1 MVAVHEKLVR
11 EELEGVHRV
20 LCGRVGEARQLRR
33 RGGAWEADGEKEG
46 GYIEGRRAAPLLDCC
61 IDRIVSCKL
70 IHLRFFEYFK
80 L

>member
-33 RGGAWEADGEKEG
+33 RGGGPGRWM
-46 GYIEGRRAAPLLDCC
+46 GRRREG
-61 IDRIVSCKL
+61 I
-70 IHLRFFEYFK
+70 
-80 L
+80 